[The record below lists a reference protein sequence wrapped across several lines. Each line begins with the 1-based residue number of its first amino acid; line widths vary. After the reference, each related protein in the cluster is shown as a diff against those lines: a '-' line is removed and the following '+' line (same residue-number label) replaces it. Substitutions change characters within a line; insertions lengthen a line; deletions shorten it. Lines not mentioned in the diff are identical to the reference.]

1 MGNFLISLVFPS
13 LVGWHFLRYI
23 LDLIWDTER
32 QSSGGNLLH
41 GQGNIYSLLNW
52 GAKMN
57 NKNSYLPGPGVN
69 RDHEGG
75 SPRTRLGHCTS
86 VRLNPTI
93 VPNVDNS
100 RASFLIVEDCVR
112 ALLLE
117 SLLDRGRHFFTE
129 VTLRLAFSL
138 SSWNHFSITAGLL
151 FTEGTLRLAM

>member
-1 MGNFLISLVFPS
+1 M
-13 LVGWHFLRYI
+13 
-23 LDLIWDTER
+23 
-32 QSSGGNLLH
+32 H

-57 NKNSYLPGPGVN
+57 NRNSYLPGPGVN

-138 SSWNHFSITAGLL
+138 SSWNHQISAKCPPTPPTLKDHSSRPNGPFSAKFWPPQSLSAIA
-151 FTEGTLRLAM
+151 